1 MATHGRLRVHPVH
14 VVDGFRNERSAVEGG
29 ESVSSVRGHLR
40 FSARNGA
47 ILSVHDEPPAGQ
59 LRAVGNEARDRNE
72 VGAATAPRCS
82 RTHGPA
88 GDDLVLYVIT
98 ADGP

>member
-1 MATHGRLRVHPVH
+1 
-14 VVDGFRNERSAVEGG
+14 VD
-29 ESVSSVRGHLR
+29 L
-40 FSARNGA
+40 
-47 ILSVHDEPPAGQ
+47 DEVT
-59 LRAVGNEARDRNE
+59 LDEARDRNE

-98 ADGP
+98 ADDPDTMWSRWPTRLNAVSSVFV